1 MSMLPQLLVP
11 PIEADDTENGR
22 RIIWTGLIVIL
33 VAFLGVGGWMAAAPL
48 SGAVIAPGVVKVD
61 TNRKT
66 VQHQEGGIVKKIL
79 VRDGDQVKAAQTL
92 IVLDDVRVDSALD
105 LTRTELDGELARNAR
120 LTAERSLADNITYP
134 KELTVRHGE
143 PRVTDLIHKEN
154 ALFTVR
160 RGVLNSQI
168 ELLHNQIRETE
179 AEITALDQQQ
189 KADDNAI
196 RLQREE
202 LAANESLIKEG
213 FVSKTRLLG
222 LQRSVA
228 EYEAKRGEAQA
239 DLAKARQKVAEL
251 ELRILTLRNDN
262 MKQATDELKESTTKV
277 FDLQERLRPSKDAA
291 ERQLIAAPLAG
302 TVVDLKV
309 TTVGAT
315 IGPREPLLDIVPEKA
330 DLIVEAHVRPED
342 INYVH
347 AGSDADVRLTAF
359 KQRITPVVPG
369 TLVYVSPDRLA
380 DRSNSAPPYYVAHV
394 KITADALQQAGD
406 LTLQAGMPAEV
417 FVKTAA
423 RTPLQY
429 LFDPVTGYIRRA
441 MREP

>member
-1 MSMLPQLLVP
+1 MLRQFLLP
-11 PIEADDTENGR
+11 PIETDDTENGR
-22 RIIWTGLIVIL
+22 RIIRTGLIVIV

-79 VRDGDQVKAAQTL
+79 VRDGDRVKAGQTL
-92 IVLDDVRVDSALD
+92 IVLDDVRVDAALD
-105 LTRTELDGELARNAR
+105 QTRTQLDAELARNAR
-120 LTAERSLADNITYP
+120 LTAEGSLANTLTFP
-134 KELTVRHGE
+134 KELTTRLGE
-143 PRVTDLIHKEN
+143 SRVMDLIRKET

-168 ELLHNQIRETE
+168 ELLRGQIHETQE
-179 AEITALDQQQ
+179 EITALVEQQ

-202 LAANESLIKEG
+202 LAANEALTKDG
-213 FVSKTRLLG
+213 FVSKTRLLS
-222 LQRSVA
+222 LQRAVA
-228 EYEAKRGEAQA
+228 EYEAKKGEAQA
-239 DLAKARQKVAEL
+239 DHAKAREKVSEL
-251 ELRILTLRNDN
+251 ELRILTLRNDS
-262 MKQATDELKESTTKV
+262 MKQATDELKESTTRV
-277 FDLQERLRPSKDAA
+277 FDLQERLRPSRDAA
-291 ERQLIAAPLAG
+291 ERQLIAAPLSG
-302 TVVDLKV
+302 IVVDLKV
-309 TTVGAT
+309 TTVGAAV
-315 IGPREPLLDIVPEKA
+315 GPRDPLLDIVPEDP

-347 AGSDADVRLTAF
+347 AGSQADVRLTSF

-369 TLVYVSPDRLA
+369 ALVYVSPDRLTE
-380 DRSNSAPPYYVAHV
+380 RSNNAPYYVAHV
-394 KITADALQQAGD
+394 KIAREALQQAGN

-429 LFDPVTGYIRRA
+429 LFDPITGYIRRA

>member
-1 MSMLPQLLVP
+1 MLLKFLLP
-11 PIEADDTENGR
+11 PVGADDTENGR
-22 RIIWTGLIVIL
+22 RIIWTGLIVIA

-79 VRDGDQVKAAQTL
+79 VRDGDRVKAGQTL
-92 IVLDDVRVDSALD
+92 IVLDDVRVDAALD
-105 LTRTELDGELARNAR
+105 QTRTQLDAELARNAR
-120 LTAERSLADNITYP
+120 LTSEGSLADRVTFP
-134 KELTVRHGE
+134 RDLMLRVGE
-143 PRVTDLIHKEN
+143 PRVADLVRKEN
-154 ALFTVR
+154 ALFAVR
-160 RGVLNSQI
+160 RGVLDSQI
-168 ELLHNQIRETE
+168 ELLHSQIHETQE
-179 AEITALDQQQ
+179 EIVALLEQQ

-196 RLQREE
+196 RLQKEE
-202 LAANESLIKEG
+202 LAANEALTKEG

-222 LQRSVA
+222 LQRGVA
-228 EYEAKRGEAQA
+228 EYEAKKGEAQA
-239 DLAKARQKVAEL
+239 ELAKAREKVVEL
-251 ELRILTLRNDN
+251 KLRILTLRNDS
-262 MKQATDELKESTTKV
+262 MKQATDELKESTSKT
-277 FDLQERLRPSKDAA
+277 FDLQERLRPSRDAA
-291 ERQLIAAPLAG
+291 ERQLIAAPVSG

-315 IGPREPLLDIVPEKA
+315 IGPREPLLDIVPEDP

-347 AGSDADVRLTAF
+347 NGSEADVRLTSF

-369 TLVYVSPDRLA
+369 TLVYVSPDRFTE
-380 DRSNSAPPYYVAHV
+380 RSNNAPYYVAHV
-394 KITADALQQAGD
+394 KIAGEALREAGN

>member
-1 MSMLPQLLVP
+1 MLRQFLLP
-11 PIEADDTENGR
+11 PIETDDIENGR
-22 RIIWTGLIVIL
+22 RIIRAGLVVIA

-79 VRDGDQVKAAQTL
+79 VRDGDRVKAGQTL
-92 IVLDDVRVDSALD
+92 IVLDDVRVDAALD
-105 LTRTELDGELARNAR
+105 QTRTQLDAELARNAR
-120 LTAERSLADNITYP
+120 LTAEGSLADAVAFPT
-134 KELTVRHGE
+134 ELAIRRGE
-143 PRVTDLIHKEN
+143 PRVADLIRKETT
-154 ALFTVR
+154 LFSVR

-168 ELLHNQIRETE
+168 ELLRNQIHETQE
-179 AEITALDQQQ
+179 EVAALIEQQ
-189 KADDNAI
+189 KADDSAI
-196 RLQREE
+196 RLQKEE
-202 LAANESLIKEG
+202 LAANEVLTKDG
-213 FVSKTRLLG
+213 FVSKTRLLS
-222 LQRSVA
+222 LQRVVA

-239 DLAKARQKVAEL
+239 ELAKARQKVAEL
-251 ELRILTLRNDN
+251 ELRILTLRNDS
-262 MKQATDELKESTTKV
+262 MKQATDELKESTTRV

-291 ERQLIAAPLAG
+291 ERQLIAAPLSG
-302 TVVDLKV
+302 TVVDLRV
-309 TTVGAT
+309 TTVGAA
-315 IGPREPLLDIVPEKA
+315 IGPRDPLLDIVPEDP

-347 AGSDADVRLTAF
+347 TGSEADVRLTSF

-369 TLVYVSPDRLA
+369 ALIYVSPDRLTE
-380 DRSNSAPPYYVAHV
+380 RSSNAPYYVAHV
-394 KITADALQQAGD
+394 KITREALRRAGD

>member
-1 MSMLPQLLVP
+1 MLRQFVLP
-11 PIEADDTENGR
+11 PIDTDDTENGR
-22 RIIWTGLIVIL
+22 KIIRAGLVVIA
-33 VAFLGVGGWMAAAPL
+33 VTFLGVGGWMAAAPL

-79 VRDGDQVKAAQTL
+79 VRDGDRVKGGQTL
-92 IVLDDVRVDSALD
+92 IVLDDVRVDAAFD
-105 LTRTELDGELARNAR
+105 QTRTQLDAELARNAR
-120 LTAERSLADNITYP
+120 LTAEGSLADAVAFPT
-134 KELTVRHGE
+134 ELTARRGE
-143 PRVTDLIHKEN
+143 PRVADLIRKEN
-154 ALFTVR
+154 ALFAVR

-168 ELLHNQIRETE
+168 ELLRNQIHETQQE
-179 AEITALDQQQ
+179 VAALIEQQ

-202 LAANESLIKEG
+202 LAANEALTKEG
-213 FVSKTRLLG
+213 FVSKTRLLS
-222 LQRSVA
+222 LQRVVA
-228 EYEAKRGEAQA
+228 EYEAKKGEAQA
-239 DLAKARQKVAEL
+239 ELAKARQKVAEL
-251 ELRILTLRNDN
+251 ELRILTLRNDS
-262 MKQATDELKESTTKV
+262 MRQATDELKESTSRM

-291 ERQLIAAPLAG
+291 ERQLIAAPLSG

-309 TTVGAT
+309 TTVGAA
-315 IGPREPLLDIVPEKA
+315 IGPRDPLLDIVPEDP

-347 AGSDADVRLTAF
+347 TGSEADVRLTSF
-359 KQRITPVVPG
+359 KQRITPVVQG
-369 TLVYVSPDRLA
+369 ALVYVSPDRLTE
-380 DRSNSAPPYYVAHV
+380 RSNNAPYYVAHV
-394 KITADALQQAGD
+394 KITREALRQAGD

>member
-1 MSMLPQLLVP
+1 MLLKFLLP
-11 PIEADDTENGR
+11 PVGADDTENGR
-22 RIIWTGLIVIL
+22 RIIWTGLIVIA

-79 VRDGDQVKAAQTL
+79 VRDGDRVKAGQTL
-92 IVLDDVRVDSALD
+92 IVLDDVRVDAALD
-105 LTRTELDGELARNAR
+105 QTRTQLDAELARNAR
-120 LTAERSLADNITYP
+120 LTAEGSLADRVTFP
-134 KELTVRHGE
+134 RDLMLRVGE
-143 PRVTDLIHKEN
+143 PRVADLVRKEN
-154 ALFTVR
+154 ALFAVR
-160 RGVLNSQI
+160 RGVLDSQI
-168 ELLHNQIRETE
+168 ELLHSQIHETQE
-179 AEITALDQQQ
+179 EIAALLEQQ

-196 RLQREE
+196 RLQKEE
-202 LAANESLIKEG
+202 LAANEALTKEG

-222 LQRSVA
+222 LQRGVA
-228 EYEAKRGEAQA
+228 EYEAKKGEAQA
-239 DLAKARQKVAEL
+239 ELAKAREKVVEL
-251 ELRILTLRNDN
+251 KLRILTLRNDS
-262 MKQATDELKESTTKV
+262 MKQATDELKESTSKT
-277 FDLQERLRPSKDAA
+277 FDLQERLRPSRDAA
-291 ERQLIAAPLAG
+291 ERQLIAAPVSG

-315 IGPREPLLDIVPEKA
+315 IGPREPLLDIVPEDP

-347 AGSDADVRLTAF
+347 NGSEADVRLTSF

-369 TLVYVSPDRLA
+369 TLVYVSPDRFTE
-380 DRSNSAPPYYVAHV
+380 RSNNAPYYVAHV
-394 KITADALQQAGD
+394 KIAGEALREAGN

>member
-1 MSMLPQLLVP
+1 MSVLPQFLAP
-11 PIEADDTENGR
+11 PLEADDTENGR
-22 RIIWTGLIVIL
+22 RIIWTGLIVIA
-33 VAFLGVGGWMAAAPL
+33 VAFLGVGGWMAVAPL

-79 VRDGDQVKAAQTL
+79 VRDGDRVKVGQTL
-92 IVLDDVRVDSALD
+92 IVLDDVRVDAALD
-105 LTRTELDGELARNAR
+105 QTRTQLDAELARSAR
-120 LTAERSLADNITYP
+120 LTAEGSIADAVAFP
-134 KELTVRHGE
+134 GELSIRLRE
-143 PRVTDLIHKEN
+143 PRVADLIRKET
-154 ALFTVR
+154 ALFSVR

-168 ELLHNQIRETE
+168 ELLRGQIHETQE
-179 AEITALDQQQ
+179 EIIALIEQQ

-196 RLQREE
+196 RLQKEE
-202 LAANESLIKEG
+202 LAANEALTKDG
-213 FVSKTRLLG
+213 FVSKARLLS
-222 LQRSVA
+222 LQRGVA
-228 EYEAKRGEAQA
+228 EYEAKKGEAQA
-239 DLAKARQKVAEL
+239 ELAKARQKVSEL
-251 ELRILTLRNDN
+251 ELRILTLRNDR

-277 FDLQERLRPSKDAA
+277 FELQERLRPSKDAA
-291 ERQLIAAPLAG
+291 ERQVIAAPLSG
-302 TVVDLKV
+302 TVVDLRV
-309 TTVGAT
+309 TTVGAA
-315 IGPREPLLDIVPEKA
+315 IGPRDPLLDIVPEDP

-347 AGSDADVRLTAF
+347 TGSDADVRLTSF

-369 TLVYVSPDRLA
+369 TLVYVSADRLTE
-380 DRSNSAPPYYVAHV
+380 RSTNAPYYVAHV
-394 KITADALQQAGD
+394 KITGEALREAGS